1 MVGKM
6 LKFMRKSR
14 NYNQNDVS
22 EQVKYA
28 RNTISQ
34 YETGA
39 LQPSFETIEKIANN
53 CGYKI
58 YFEDS
63 ITKQRYEVKDINRKD
78 V

>member
-6 LKFMRKSR
+6 LRFMRKSR
-14 NYNQNDVS
+14 NYNQVKIS
-22 EQVKYA
+22 EQINFA

-39 LQPSFETIEKIANN
+39 LKTSFETLEKIANN

-63 ITKQRYEVKDINRKD
+63 ITKQKYEVKDIDRKD
-78 V
+78 I